1 MRDTYLSERF
11 ILPVH
16 QLWKWIRARG
26 TKSLPAFLRR
36 AQNVSGANKRHYY
49 ISRCNTFGNN
59 PDYLLSVA
67 VNGPVTIVRPDGSPI
82 VVTLC
87 TKGRPELLLAT
98 VIVKSL
104 CAYVF

>member
-1 MRDTYLSERF
+1 MEMDPCPRNKKSPRLLASCTECQRRKQKALLYLS
-11 ILPVH
+11 
-16 QLWKWIRARG
+16 G
-26 TKSLPAFLRR
+26 
-36 AQNVSGANKRHYY
+36 
-49 ISRCNTFGNN
+49 CNTFGNN

-82 VVTLC
+82 VVTLR

-104 CAYVF
+104 CAYVL